1 MSSIPSVDVSQFVV
15 AATGGDAR
23 AFARIIEA
31 YDDDLVRVAYV
42 VTRDVDLAH
51 EAVQDAWAMA
61 WRRLSSL
68 REPGRL
74 RPWLVAIAANEA
86 RQTLR
91 RRRRRSV
98 REIAIDDVVDA
109 QASATADRSFSD
121 VDLRSALADLSPD
134 DRSLVAMRYAL
145 GMTSDEI
152 GLAVGLSG
160 AGVRSRLA
168 RILAQL
174 REVLDDA

>member
-1 MSSIPSVDVSQFVV
+1 MSSITAFDATQIVV
-15 AATGGDAR
+15 AAHRGDAR

-42 VTRDVDLAH
+42 VTRDIDLAH
-51 EAVQDAWAMA
+51 EAVQDAWTVA
-61 WRRLSSL
+61 WRRLGTL
-68 REPGRL
+68 RDPQRL

-86 RQTLR
+86 RQILR

-98 REIAIDDVVDA
+98 REIAIDDLAAA
-109 QASATADRSFSD
+109 QPSSSSDRPD
-121 VDLRSALADLSPD
+121 HQMDLRFALADLSPD
-134 DRSLVAMRYAL
+134 DRALVAMRYAL
-145 GMTSDEI
+145 GLTSDEI

-168 RILAQL
+168 RIIAQL